1 MNPLAMIDM
10 KSKLRNNSSSSK
22 DANNNNTIS
31 EFTKSNLT
39 QIEDKL
45 IRELIH
51 GEVLAERDVKANP
64 AISLEEAVKRMKS
77 GR

>member
-10 KSKLRNNSSSSK
+10 KSKLKNNCSSK
-22 DANNNNTIS
+22 DANKNNTIS
-31 EFTKSNLT
+31 EFTKGNLT

-51 GEVLAERDVKANP
+51 GEVLAENDVKANP
-64 AISLEEAVKRMKS
+64 TISLEEAVKRVKS